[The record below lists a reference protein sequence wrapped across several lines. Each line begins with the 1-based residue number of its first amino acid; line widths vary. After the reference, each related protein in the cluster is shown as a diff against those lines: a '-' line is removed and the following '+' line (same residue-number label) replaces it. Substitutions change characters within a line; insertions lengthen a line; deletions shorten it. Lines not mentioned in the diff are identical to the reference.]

1 MYGLKAVPFRLK
13 VSEILDRDERKNSA
27 GERFRSGATEGRKRE
42 GASTVSFN
50 HPLAA
55 NLKGSWRNMRTLQY
69 VFMALAVLC
78 FAVPAFAQG
87 GGSEAASLVPIGAGI
102 GMAIAAGL
110 CGLGQGR
117 ATASACEA
125 LARNPGARGGLMIF
139 LILGLALIESLTL
152 FTLVIILIKV
162 K

>member
-1 MYGLKAVPFRLK
+1 MVFKNLVQ
-13 VSEILDRDERKNSA
+13 DEEKFA
-27 GERFRSGATEGRKRE
+27 GERFRSGQTKGRKRE
-42 GASTVSFN
+42 GASTVNLN

-55 NLKGSWRNMRTLQY
+55 NFKGSRRNMRILQY
-69 VFMALAVLC
+69 VFIALAVLC
-78 FAVPAFAQG
+78 FAVPAFAD
-87 GGSEAASLVPIGAGI
+87 GGSAAISLVPIGAGI
-102 GMAIAAGL
+102 GMALAAGL

-139 LILGLALIESLTL
+139 LVLGLALIESLTL
-152 FTLVIILIKV
+152 FTLVIILLKV